1 MPSSLIPSRAEIARS
16 LTGAWRLLLLDPGAM
31 RLFDISIG
39 GFRRSFFAAL
49 LVAPLYVLRGL
60 LDPVVIEAEAAGVG
74 HGLGQVLAYVLA
86 WAAFPVAMIF
96 IARLLD
102 LRGAYLGFIVALNW
116 ARVLEAVLLVMVS
129 GAAAAAGAPS
139 DFLTLTAIG
148 AVLAY
153 QWVVTRTALATTGPI
168 AAALV
173 IIDTL
178 LESLI
183 VATAMAIA

>member
-1 MPSSLIPSRAEIARS
+1 MSQSYHANGIRARDSGFIGTPFKLAESSRSGRRRPLWVAKPRHYQRRLAPVGVIPPGTIQPILIQA
-16 LTGAWRLLLLDPGAM
+16 
-31 RLFDISIG
+31 
-39 GFRRSFFAAL
+39 
-49 LVAPLYVLRGL
+49 VVLNL
-60 LDPVVIEAEAAGVG
+60 
-74 HGLGQVLAYVLA
+74 QC
-86 WAAFPVAMIF
+86 
-96 IARLLD
+96 LLD

-116 ARVLEAVLLVMVS
+116 ARVLQAVLLVMVS

>member
-31 RLFDISIG
+31 RWFDISLG
-39 GFRRSFFAAL
+39 GFWRSFFAAL

-60 LDPVVIEAEAAGVG
+60 LEPAAIEVEAAGVG
-74 HGLGQVLAYVLA
+74 HAVGQVLAYVLA

-96 IARLLD
+96 IARFLD
-102 LRGAYLGFIVALNW
+102 LRSAYVGFIVALNW
-116 ARVLEAVLLVMVS
+116 ARVLQAVLLVAVS
-129 GAAAAAGAPS
+129 GAAAVAGAAS
-139 DFLTLTAIG
+139 DFLMVTAIG
-148 AVLAY
+148 VVLAY
-153 QWVVTRTALATTGPI
+153 QWVVTRTALSTTGPV

-173 IIDTL
+173 IIDAL

-183 VATAMAIA
+183 VATTVAIE